1 MPPKNET
8 TENTSIGH
16 DEKKRRRLGYTFLAL
31 CALSFMFSFYR
42 LPFSLL
48 AGVFSIG
55 ALIWGIRLFIAC
67 VKTKGPAPLLV
78 FSVIGVVA
86 SVMSI
91 LAAVGTLV
99 LYPIQKSLEECTT
112 SAITQEASVAC
123 QTEYKQGVE
132 ELYKQITGQPLPS

>member
-8 TENTSIGH
+8 TENTTIGP
-16 DEKKRRRLGYTFLAL
+16 DVKKHRRLGYTFLAL

-48 AGVFSIG
+48 AGLFSVG

-67 VKTKGPAPLLV
+67 VQTKGPVPMLV
-78 FSVIGVVA
+78 FSVIGVFA

-91 LAAVGTLV
+91 FAAAGTLIM
-99 LYPIQKSLEECTT
+99 YPVQKTFEECTT
-112 SAITQEASVAC
+112 SAITQEASVSC
-123 QTEYKQGVE
+123 QTEYKKGVE
-132 ELYKQITGQPLPS
+132 DLFKQVTGQHLPS

>member
-8 TENTSIGH
+8 TDNSTIGQA
-16 DEKKRRRLGYTFLAL
+16 EKKRRRLGYTFLAL

-48 AGVFSIG
+48 AGVFSVG
-55 ALIWGIRLFIAC
+55 AVVWGIRLFIAC
-67 VKTKGPAPLLV
+67 LKTKGPAPMLV

-91 LAAVGTLV
+91 FAAAGTLV
-99 LYPIQKSLEECTT
+99 MYPVQKSFEECTT
-112 SAITQEASVAC
+112 SAITQEASVSC
-123 QTEYKQGVE
+123 QTEYKKGVE
-132 ELYKQITGQPLPS
+132 ELFKQVTGQPLPS